1 MPKGRCNDCGGKM
14 GGHVCAEGL
23 RDLERQIRAAELK
36 LTNLKQSIAA
46 HERIEKLAHER
57 YLVRQAK
64 ENAEA
69 QRGRPLQEPRSER

>member
-1 MPKGRCNDCGGKM
+1 M

-23 RDLERQIRAAELK
+23 RDLERQVKAAELR
-36 LTNLKQSIAA
+36 LYNLRESIAA
-46 HERIEKLAHER
+46 HERIEKRAHER
-57 YLVRQAK
+57 YLERTAK